1 MILQNFVVL
10 EGADG
15 SGTTTQL
22 ELLRKKLSTSFLVTT
37 FEPTEGPIGK
47 LLRESLRG
55 RIPLEQKTLAY
66 LFAADRQ
73 EHLYAPEGI
82 VSQCQMQKL
91 VISDR
96 YVPSSLVYQGLLCG
110 DDFVAQLNRDFPY
123 PELLLYFRLPPEI
136 AAGRYEKRTERDIY
150 EQLEFQK
157 KIHQRYEA
165 LLPSYCEKGGSRF
178 IVIDATK
185 SIDAV
190 AKEVWRALSCLPIV
204 KRICETDLLPK

>member
-10 EGADG
+10 EGTDG

-22 ELLRKKLSTSFLVTT
+22 ELLQKKLPSSFFVAT
-37 FEPTEGPIGK
+37 FEPTKGPIGK

-55 RIPLEQKTLAY
+55 KIPLEPKTLAY

-82 VSQCQMQKL
+82 VSHCQQQKL

-96 YVPSSLVYQGLLCG
+96 YVPSSLVYQGLFCG
-110 DDFVAQLNRDFPY
+110 DEVVEQLNQDFPY

-136 AAGRYEKRTERDIY
+136 AAGRYEQRSERDIY
-150 EQLEFQK
+150 ERLDFQK
-157 KIHQRYEA
+157 KIHQRYETV
-165 LLPSYCEKGGSRF
+165 LPRYCEKGGTRC

-185 SIDAV
+185 SIAEV
-190 AKEVWRALSCLPIV
+190 AEEVWRALSHMPIL
-204 KRICETDLLPK
+204 KTICEAGTSQ